1 MIVKIF
7 IRVFIIYFH
16 ETISIIIIIITII
29 IIIIIIIITFTK
41 KIHKIRINP
50 LITSSYTKVIII
62 TVTDLSFIIFSAV
75 F

>member
-7 IRVFIIYFH
+7 IRVFII
-16 ETISIIIIIITII
+16 IIIIIIVI

-41 KIHKIRINP
+41 KIDKIRINP
-50 LITSSYTKVIII
+50 LITSSYAKVIII